1 MGHSTKIGVKKQN
14 EKILRL
20 SEANASTPWF
30 SKTPKTVHGVES
42 QSEYLDRRI
51 KRHHSS
57 SPGTIVEALK
67 SLSKGTK
74 AMMRENA
81 LLRFE
86 NRDPRRANE
95 TLSRRRRAKRARLQ
109 KRGRMTVEQGRAA
122 IDQIDVDTQIV
133 AESSRSGGQ
142 GESARPKERRYGA
155 CSKTEC
161 NVRNCEIIV

>member
-20 SEANASTPWF
+20 SEANASTPWV
-30 SKTPKTVHGVES
+30 SKTPKTVHQVES

-67 SLSKGTK
+67 SLFKGTK
-74 AMMRENA
+74 AMMRENT

-86 NRDPRRANE
+86 NRDPD
-95 TLSRRRRAKRARLQ
+95 
-109 KRGRMTVEQGRAA
+109 GRMRRSVGAVGRKGPP
-122 IDQIDVDTQIV
+122 
-133 AESSRSGGQ
+133 SRKEGG
-142 GESARPKERRYGA
+142 
-155 CSKTEC
+155 
-161 NVRNCEIIV
+161 